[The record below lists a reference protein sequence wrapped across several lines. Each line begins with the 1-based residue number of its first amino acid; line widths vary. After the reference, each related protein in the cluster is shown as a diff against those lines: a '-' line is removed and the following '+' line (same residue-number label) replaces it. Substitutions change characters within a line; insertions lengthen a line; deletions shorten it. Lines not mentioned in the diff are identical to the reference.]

1 MSGFNELANEFLA
14 QKRIA
19 VAGVSRKEGQTA
31 NGIYRTLRD
40 KGYEVFAVNPNVDTV
55 EDAPCYPNVQAI
67 PGGVDGVMIVTRPEL
82 SAQIAQDCV
91 AAGVPRVWMHNNTFM
106 PSSVS
111 DEATAVC
118 RENNIIVIDGGCPMM
133 FFDPFHK
140 CMKWVLGVTGRLP
153 ECSFAEG

>member
-1 MSGFNELANEFLA
+1 MSQFDELAQEFLA

-19 VAGVSRKEGQTA
+19 VAGVSRNQNETA

-40 KGYEVFAVNPNVDTV
+40 KGYEVFAVNPNMETV
-55 EDAPCYPNVQAI
+55 EDGPCFPNMQAI
-67 PGGVDGVMIVTRPEL
+67 PGGVDGAILVTKPEH
-82 SAQIAQDCV
+82 STQVVQDCV

-111 DEATAVC
+111 DEGTAVC
-118 RENNIIVIDGGCPMM
+118 QQNGITVISGGCPMM

-140 CMKWVLGVTGRLP
+140 CMKWVLDKMGRLP
-153 ECSFAEG
+153 AG

>member
-1 MSGFNELANEFLA
+1 MTYFEETAQEFLA

-19 VAGVSRKEGQTA
+19 IAGVSRNEAEAA
-31 NGIYRTLRD
+31 NGIYRLLRD
-40 KGYEVFAVNPNVDTV
+40 KGYEVFAVNPSTDTV
-55 EDAPCYPNVQAI
+55 EGAPCYPNMQAI
-67 PGGVDGVMIVTRPEL
+67 PGGVDGAILVTAPEI
-82 SAQIAQDCV
+82 STQVAQDCV

-118 RENNIIVIDGGCPMM
+118 RENGITVIAGGCPMM

-140 CMKWVLGVTGRLP
+140 CMKWVLNKTGRLP
-153 ECSFAEG
+153 AA

>member
-1 MSGFNELANEFLA
+1 MNQFDELAKEFLA

-19 VAGVSRKEGQTA
+19 VAGVSRNANEAA

-40 KGYEVFAVNPNVDTV
+40 KGYEVFAVNPQADSV
-55 EDAPCYPNVQAI
+55 ENDPCFPNMQAI
-67 PGGVDGVMIVTRPEL
+67 PGGVDGAILVTKPEHSTQIV
-82 SAQIAQDCV
+82 QDCV

-111 DEATAVC
+111 DEGTAVC
-118 RENNIIVIDGGCPMM
+118 RENGITLIAGGCPMM

-140 CMKWVLGVTGRLP
+140 CMKWVLDKMGRLP
-153 ECSFAEG
+153 AA